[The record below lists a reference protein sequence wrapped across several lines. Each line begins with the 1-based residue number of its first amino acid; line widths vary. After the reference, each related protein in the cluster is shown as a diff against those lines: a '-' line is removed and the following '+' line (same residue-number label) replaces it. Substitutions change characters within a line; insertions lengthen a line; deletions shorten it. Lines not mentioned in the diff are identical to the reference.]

1 MSQPDHQTND
11 GAGAGSDAARSAAA
25 PSAAP
30 AAAILGDPRLDQAL
44 ARIAERAP
52 EHDRDG
58 SFPHEAFDALHALGV
73 TALRVPAAYGGGAAD
88 LPTLVRVL
96 ERVGAADPSVGLVL
110 VWQYVFHADLS
121 LAGSRWPAAVRERVL
136 RSAVEEGA
144 LINALRVEPQLGT
157 PARGGLP
164 DTVGREIGDG
174 WELRGHKTYCTGI
187 PALRWLLVWGRTD
200 EEEPRVG
207 QFLVE
212 TPADGYRVEQ
222 TWDHIGLR
230 ASRSD
235 DVIFERVVL
244 PASHAVDIRPPADW
258 NEPAAVAS
266 RGRAA
271 LFIAANYLGVA
282 LAARDWLTRYLNE
295 RTPTNLGRPL
305 ATLPRFQEAVGEI
318 ETLLE
323 TARLLVRDAASSLE
337 SGGDASRAL
346 LAKHVATTN
355 AIAAI
360 EQGLKLTGNPGLT
373 RRNPLERH
381 HRDALTGRVHTP
393 QSDTILTQLGAAA
406 LRRAAAS
413 AGGGAGSG
421 R

>member
-1 MSQPDHQTND
+1 MTAEQTT
-11 GAGAGSDAARSAAA
+11 GGE
-25 PSAAP
+25 P
-30 AAAILGDPRLDQAL
+30 AAAILGDARLDQAL
-44 ARIAERAP
+44 ARIAERAA

-73 TALRVPAAYGGGAAD
+73 TALRVPASYGGGEAD

-121 LAGSRWPAAVRERVL
+121 LPGSRWPAELRERVL
-136 RSAVEEGA
+136 RSAVAEGG

-164 DTVGREIGDG
+164 ETVGRQLPDG
-174 WELRGHKTYCTGI
+174 RWELRGHKTYCTGI

-200 EEEPRVG
+200 EQEPRVG
-207 QFLVE
+207 NFLVAA
-212 TPADGYRVEQ
+212 PADGYRVEQ

-235 DVIFERVVL
+235 DVIFERVTL
-244 PASHAVDIRPPADW
+244 PADNAVDVRLPAEW
-258 NEPAAVAS
+258 NEPAAHAS

-305 ATLPRFQEAVGEI
+305 ASLPRFQEAVGEI
-318 ETLLE
+318 EALLE
-323 TARLLVRDAASSLE
+323 SARLHVRDAAAELE
-337 SGGDASRAL
+337 RGGDPARAM
-346 LAKHVATTN
+346 LAKHVATAN
-355 AIAAI
+355 AIASI
-360 EQGLKLTGNPGLT
+360 ELGLRLTGNPGLT

-393 QSDTILTQLGAAA
+393 QSDTVLTQLGAAA
-406 LRRAAAS
+406 LRRAAAG
-413 AGGGAGSG
+413 AGAGSEGG